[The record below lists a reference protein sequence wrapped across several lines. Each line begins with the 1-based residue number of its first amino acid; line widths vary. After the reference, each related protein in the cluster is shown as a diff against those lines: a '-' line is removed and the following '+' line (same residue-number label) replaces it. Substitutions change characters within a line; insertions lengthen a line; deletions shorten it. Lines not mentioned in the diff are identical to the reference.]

1 MRSPT
6 LGDSSAYPIKVLLID
21 DQPIIGETVKRMLAT
36 EPDIQLEFLSDP
48 TQALKRAGEYQ
59 PTVIL
64 QDLVMPEVD
73 GLTLVRFLR
82 ANPRTRDVPL
92 IVLSSKEEPAV
103 KAEAFARGANDYL
116 VKLPDK
122 VELVARI
129 RHHSRGYIAL
139 LERNEAFVKL
149 NAAFAELEESRKQLA
164 DEVDQAAKYVLSL
177 LPEPMFDGPVR
188 ADWRFA
194 PSTQLGGDSFGYHW
208 LDDDHL
214 AFYLLDVSGHGV
226 GSSLLSVSAM
236 NVLSLRTLPHV
247 DFHDPAQVLA
257 GLDATFAMEKHNG
270 KYFTVGYGV
279 YRRSAR
285 ELTYAGAGH
294 PPAALLAGATR
305 EDASLQLLESSGPF
319 IGLGMELPFE
329 SIQVS
334 LPSYARL
341 FLYSDGAFEISKAD
355 GSMATNEELLDYFST
370 RRGDP
375 DLLDNLLVHLR
386 EVRGGPTLEDDC
398 SIVMLDFA
406 PK

>member
-1 MRSPT
+1 
-6 LGDSSAYPIKVLLID
+6 
-21 DQPIIGETVKRMLAT
+21 
-36 EPDIQLEFLSDP
+36 
-48 TQALKRAGEYQ
+48 
-59 PTVIL
+59 
-64 QDLVMPEVD
+64 
-73 GLTLVRFLR
+73 
-82 ANPRTRDVPL
+82 
-92 IVLSSKEEPAV
+92 
-103 KAEAFARGANDYL
+103 
-116 VKLPDK
+116 
-122 VELVARI
+122 
-129 RHHSRGYIAL
+129 
-139 LERNEAFVKL
+139 
-149 NAAFAELEESRKQLA
+149 
-164 DEVDQAAKYVLSL
+164 
-177 LPEPMFDGPVR
+177 MFDEPVR

-334 LPSYARL
+334 LPS
-341 FLYSDGAFEISKAD
+341 
-355 GSMATNEELLDYFST
+355 
-370 RRGDP
+370 
-375 DLLDNLLVHLR
+375 
-386 EVRGGPTLEDDC
+386 
-398 SIVMLDFA
+398 
-406 PK
+406 